1 MKSTS
6 KELILLLKCDKA
18 NELEQKEIKFED
30 IQFNKNENLLK
41 FVMRCIF
48 FYRNNTF
55 EQKNIISAK
64 KKHTWLN
71 DLLNNFYKVCE
82 IDGDATIYNYSN
94 GLFSL
99 FYDKIKENYNSFIN
113 KLEGE
118 KKQIQDLFT
127 CFISF
132 FSYLNGNDKYSNIIS
147 DIENN
152 SIIIQPLRQLYNGKI
167 KKSLWQI
174 ITDYCAMINIF
185 ILYDYKD
192 MKKDKEVFDAELSE
206 LKCMA
211 DMCSINGI
219 YQKFIQTLYKCI
231 KGCNDIRKGK
241 EESVQNFIEEIFL
254 LLNISLRN
262 CNSWDD
268 DILLDILEAIYE
280 KAFEYSSNN
289 YNENY
294 IDFVINYAVQF
305 NISITD
311 FFHLF
316 LNGLIEENFKETFPN
331 IKLKDDIININDENK
346 IKELI
351 NMTSNIYIDTGVI
364 DNDNKDAD
372 NKKFQEI
379 ELTNNIKNINN
390 EEVKKSSINL
400 ESENI
405 HQDKVSNNMEEI
417 KEEKNEIVT
426 TKDSE
431 KGNNEYELLIKKFND
446 KFSKLENEISLL
458 EKEISLLKKDK
469 ISNEK
474 TINNLKKDYS
484 VLKEYHSA
492 LSEKYRRTEIK
503 LTKNIQNVNFL
514 SKNLQIISYRD
525 LTKRILDNM
534 IHYISNKENGI
545 FNGAYKRK
553 EKLGILNNNYN
564 YPGIEYMKKPIEEMS
579 TKYYKYN
586 SISHVPK
593 IVHLFKKLPIGL
605 KEKPTEKVGKNFLNL
620 MINSTDDKVTEFMK
634 NELNL
639 NGEINELYFK

>member
-30 IQFNKNENLLK
+30 IQFNKKENLLK

-64 KKHTWLN
+64 KKYIWLN

-82 IDGDATIYNYSN
+82 IDGDATIYDYSN

-113 KLEGE
+113 KLEDE

-127 CFISF
+127 CLISF

-152 SIIIQPLRQLYNGKI
+152 STIIQPLRQLYNGKI
-167 KKSLWQI
+167 KKSLWRI

-241 EESVQNFIEEIFL
+241 VESVQNFIEEIFL

-311 FFHLF
+311 FFLLF

-351 NMTSNIYIDTGVI
+351 IVNHTIKSLQKAFFCT
-364 DNDNKDAD
+364 
-372 NKKFQEI
+372 KF
-379 ELTNNIKNINN
+379 L
-390 EEVKKSSINL
+390 
-400 ESENI
+400 
-405 HQDKVSNNMEEI
+405 
-417 KEEKNEIVT
+417 
-426 TKDSE
+426 
-431 KGNNEYELLIKKFND
+431 KG
-446 KFSKLENEISLL
+446 
-458 EKEISLLKKDK
+458 
-469 ISNEK
+469 
-474 TINNLKKDYS
+474 
-484 VLKEYHSA
+484 
-492 LSEKYRRTEIK
+492 
-503 LTKNIQNVNFL
+503 
-514 SKNLQIISYRD
+514 
-525 LTKRILDNM
+525 
-534 IHYISNKENGI
+534 G
-545 FNGAYKRK
+545 
-553 EKLGILNNNYN
+553 
-564 YPGIEYMKKPIEEMS
+564 
-579 TKYYKYN
+579 
-586 SISHVPK
+586 
-593 IVHLFKKLPIGL
+593 
-605 KEKPTEKVGKNFLNL
+605 
-620 MINSTDDKVTEFMK
+620 
-634 NELNL
+634 
-639 NGEINELYFK
+639 

>member
-6 KELILLLKCDKA
+6 QELILLLKCDKT

-41 FVMRCIF
+41 LVMRCIF

-64 KKHTWLN
+64 KKYIWLN

-82 IDGDATIYNYSN
+82 IDGDITIYDYSN

-113 KLEGE
+113 KLEDE
-118 KKQIQDLFT
+118 KKQIQVT
-127 CFISF
+127 CLISF

-152 SIIIQPLRQLYNGKI
+152 STIIQPLRQLYNDKI

-192 MKKDKEVFDAELSE
+192 MKKDKEVFDTELSE

-211 DMCSINGI
+211 DMCSINDI

-241 EESVQNFIEEIFL
+241 VESVQNFIEEIFL

-294 IDFVINYAVQF
+294 IDFVINYV
-305 NISITD
+305 
-311 FFHLF
+311 
-316 LNGLIEENFKETFPN
+316 NGLIEENFKETFPN

-351 NMTSNIYIDTGVI
+351 NMTSNTDIDNGVI

-379 ELTNNIKNINN
+379 ELTNNTKNINN

-405 HQDKVSNNMEEI
+405 HQDKVSNNIEEI

-426 TKDSE
+426 TKDSG
-431 KGNNEYELLIKKFND
+431 KGNNQYELLIKEFND

-458 EKEISLLKKDK
+458 ENEI
-469 ISNEK
+469 
-474 TINNLKKDYS
+474 INNLKKD
-484 VLKEYHSA
+484 HSA
-492 LSEKYRRTEIK
+492 LSEKYRRNEIK
-503 LTKNIQNVNFL
+503 FTKNIQNVNFL
-514 SKNLQIISYRD
+514 NKNLQSISYRD

-553 EKLGILNNNYN
+553 EKLGILNNSYN

-639 NGEINELYFK
+639 NEEINELYFK